1 MATVLPIANK
11 VVTAQPQGAYYTVS
25 IDCTGFIDTETNN
38 GGRISPC
45 VAEDFATK
53 PTTLAQSRLVSRG
66 ALRFKKML
74 EKLQIRSN
82 VNLVNIKTTYASSAG
97 DNPITKLQFGLVYE
111 TDQFIP
117 TKVNYEDGS
126 TTLPQSQAAYIRDAI
141 VETLLCTE
149 SGSSVGNYKENMPVY
164 NPTAGS
170 SDILIEEVEAGPV
183 LTTSVNEIIEAIT
196 VTLADDT
203 ATMVSGYS
211 PNTSSELASEG
222 AGLADT
228 SE

>member
-25 IDCTGFIDTETNN
+25 IDSTGFLDTETNN

-74 EKLQIRSN
+74 EILQVRSN
-82 VNLVNIKTTYASSAG
+82 LNLVNIVTTYGSDAG
-97 DNPITKLQFGLVYE
+97 DTAISTLAFGIVFD
-111 TDQFIP
+111 TDQFVPNVGTAI
-117 TKVNYEDGS
+117 DGS
-126 TTLPQSQAAYIRDAI
+126 TTTTTKIAYIKDKI
-141 VETLLCTE
+141 TE
-149 SGSSVGNYKENMPVY
+149 ALAGTFTENMPVY
-164 NPTAGS
+164 NPTTGS
-170 SDILIEEVEAGPV
+170 SDILIESITAGPV
-183 LTTSVNEIIEAIT
+183 LVGNEGEILEAVT
-196 VTLADDT
+196 VSEVT
-203 ATMVSGYS
+203 AYR

-228 SE
+228 AE